1 MVMNLGTP
9 ILYVHFKGEHAK
21 FDEFINAS
29 SIRLAPRGFFTSRRG
44 ILRLEP
50 RQEDDE
56 EE

>member
-44 ILRLEP
+44 ILKLEP
-50 RQEDDE
+50 R
-56 EE
+56 